1 MIERYPEF
9 QKQMGLK
16 NWVCI
21 IGSNQTS
28 DMKNADVFNCSLCHA
43 PSCCYHVSR
52 VILSLAE
59 TAGENSHTKDWVIA
73 TEYFLFCEMRK
84 AKQHELCSCAF
95 EGSPFCSLDTHAV
108 NEKPMTALD
117 HNKDSLSTL
126 LLKAITSQLCFC
138 W

>member
-73 TEYFLFCEMRK
+73 TEYFLFCEKQNNTSFVLARLK
-84 AKQHELCSCAF
+84 ALHFVL
-95 EGSPFCSLDTHAV
+95 LTH
-108 NEKPMTALD
+108 T
-117 HNKDSLSTL
+117 LSTR
-126 LLKAITSQLCFC
+126 SQ
-138 W
+138 